1 MTLKEFFDLL
11 ADNPFL
17 LLAYFGMIP
26 LSALISGFMGKNEGH
41 LSPWKYLYSALVY
54 LICVPG
60 IFSITL
66 NVYLFLFEKQS
77 VFNADI
83 YTQILP
89 IFSMFVTLLLIK
101 SNVALDRIPGFNKL
115 SGLCMAIFATLI
127 FMWIIDRTRIFVIS
141 VVPFYYVGI
150 LFLVLLLVFRF
161 GIGRMF
167 NAKPK

>member
-1 MTLKEFFDLL
+1 MTLKEFFNLL
-11 ADNPFL
+11 ADQPLL

-26 LSALISGFMGKNEGH
+26 LTALIAGFMGKNEGH

-54 LICVPG
+54 LIAVPG

-89 IFSMFVTLLLIK
+89 ILSMFVTLLLIK
-101 SNVALDRIPGFNKL
+101 NNVALDRVPGFNKL
-115 SGLCMAIFATLI
+115 SGLCIAIFATLI
-127 FMWIIDRTRIFVIS
+127 FMWIIDRTRIFVFS
-141 VVPFYYVGI
+141 VIPFHYVGLMFI
-150 LFLVLLLVFRF
+150 ALLLAFRF

-167 NAKPK
+167 SEK

>member
-11 ADNPFL
+11 ADQPFL

-26 LSALISGFMGKNEGH
+26 LTALISGFMGKNEGH
-41 LSPWKYLYSALVY
+41 LSPWKYLYSALIY
-54 LICVPG
+54 LICIPG

-89 IFSMFVTLLLIK
+89 ILSMFVTLLLIK
-101 SNVALDRIPGFNKL
+101 NNVPLDRIPGFNKL

-150 LFLVLLLVFRF
+150 LFIVLLLTFRL

-167 NAKPK
+167 NAK

>member
-11 ADNPFL
+11 AGQPL
-17 LLAYFGMIP
+17 LLMAYFVMIP
-26 LSALISGFMGKNEGH
+26 LTALIAGFMGKNEGH
-41 LSPWKYLYSALVY
+41 LSPWKYLYSALIY

-83 YTQILP
+83 YTQIFP
-89 IFSMFVTLLLIK
+89 ILSMFVTLLLIK
-101 SNVALDRIPGFNKL
+101 NNVALDRVPGFNKL
-115 SGLCMAIFATLI
+115 SGLCMAIFAALI
-127 FMWIIDRTRIFVIS
+127 FMWIIDRTRIFVFS
-141 VVPFYYVGI
+141 TVPFYYVGI
-150 LFLVLLLVFRF
+150 LFIALLLVFRF

-167 NAKPK
+167 NAK

>member
-11 ADNPFL
+11 GDKPAF
-17 LLAYFGMIP
+17 LLAYLLMIP
-26 LSALISGFMGKNEGH
+26 LTAAVAGFMGRREGH

-77 VFNADI
+77 VFDANI

-89 IFSMFVTLLLIK
+89 VLSMFITLLLIK
-101 SNVALDRIPGFNKL
+101 NNVSLDRVPGFNKL
-115 SGLCMAIFATLI
+115 SGLVIAILATLV

-141 VVPFYYVGI
+141 VIPFYYVGL
-150 LFLVLLLVFRF
+150 LFIGLLVAFRL
-161 GIGRMF
+161 GISRIF
-167 NAKPK
+167 AK

>member
-11 ADNPFL
+11 ADQPFL

-26 LSALISGFMGKNEGH
+26 LTALISGFMGKNEGH

-54 LICVPG
+54 LICIPG

-77 VFNADI
+77 IFSADI

-89 IFSMFVTLLLIK
+89 ILSMLGTLLLIK
-101 SNVALDRIPGFNKL
+101 NNVPLDRIPGFNKL

-150 LFLVLLLVFRF
+150 LFIVLFLTIRLGV
-161 GIGRMF
+161 GKMF
-167 NAKPK
+167 NAK